1 MATTVLTSLVPLF
14 RAGALGFAAG
24 CLRVTSA
31 VARTAG
37 DLPDAERWA
46 PHPTWSFWLGAK
58 QWWVSSPTLTEV
70 VTPLLRTFSWEVR
83 RFQREGTVWAP
94 VTMRHPRDVR
104 GPSLFASDRAE
115 FALGSLVDVLLV
127 AFLLCCALAVV
138 HNMYLPGDL
147 GLWETVPRVLPGTRV
162 TPSRNPT
169 SPSEAWI
176 LRACGGV
183 TPVTSVFRRRLRRRA
198 RWVRCVEAVLGTR
211 YGTLGQLV
219 KGKWVPDHIPP
230 GAPREVAW
238 LLGSV
243 TGGVKLLGG
252 GVIAGE
258 PSQPQRLSTCGQCR
272 LKVDADC
279 SCRQP
284 TRQEPGEEQLYLVV
298 EVRGEI
304 SVVFPALLAKLRLY
318 ALCRE
323 RNSQLLGALRT
334 RAVEWCKSKSLD
346 PVSSDLAVTGA
357 LGLAMQ
363 RSTLETST
371 QSQVESAMAETPF
384 RHALA

>member
-1 MATTVLTSLVPLF
+1 MATTIVTTLAPLF
-14 RAGALGFAAG
+14 RTGVLGVAALWLRAGA
-24 CLRVTSA
+24 A
-31 VARTAG
+31 VIRTAG
-37 DLPDAERWA
+37 TIPSVERWA
-46 PHPTWSFWLGAK
+46 PNPTLAAWERAK
-58 QWWVSSPTLTEV
+58 QLWVSSPTTTEV
-70 VTPLLRTFSWEVR
+70 VAPLLRSWLWEVR
-83 RFQREGTVWAP
+83 RLRREGSVWAP
-94 VTMRHPRDVR
+94 AAMRHPRDVR
-104 GPSLFASDRAE
+104 GPSLFASDLDE
-115 FALGSLVDVLLV
+115 FALGSLVDVLLG
-127 AFLLCCALAVV
+127 ALLLCCVLVV
-138 HNMYLPGDL
+138 IHNMYPPGDL
-147 GLWETVPRVLPGTRV
+147 GLWDTTPRVIPGTRV
-162 TPSRNPT
+162 IPSRNPT

-183 TPVTSVFRRRLRRRA
+183 VPITSVFRRRLRRRA

-243 TGGVKLLGG
+243 TGGVRLLGG
-252 GVIAGE
+252 GCIAGE
-258 PSQPQRLSTCGQCR
+258 PSQPQRLSTCGTCR

-279 SCRQP
+279 SCPVPDRLV
-284 TRQEPGEEQLYLVV
+284 PGEEQLYLVV
-298 EVRGEI
+298 EIRGEI

-334 RAVEWCKSKSLD
+334 RAVEWCKSVSLD

-357 LGLAMQ
+357 VGLAMQ
-363 RSTLETST
+363 RSTLEAIT